1 MSQQKGQLRMHAA
14 GLWTHGNYHCDASA
28 AVTAL
33 NVSTHYCQLTLTDT
47 PTMRGSL
54 YTAAM

>member
-1 MSQQKGQLRMHAA
+1 MHAA

-33 NVSTHYCQLTLTDT
+33 TMSTHHCQLTLTDT

>member
-1 MSQQKGQLRMHAA
+1 MHAA
-14 GLWTHGNYHCDASA
+14 GLWTHGNYHYDASA

-33 NVSTHYCQLTLTDT
+33 KVSTHHCQLTLTDT